1 MLNRLLIGALICV
14 LAWLPAVSLSHLHDG
29 AAQRECAICQI
40 SSLPVEAPQIAAFAL
55 PPDTVEYAAP
65 EARVW
70 RPAGPVLAGGHSRAP
85 PA

>member
-1 MLNRLLIGALICV
+1 MHRLLIAVLICV

-29 AAQRECAICQI
+29 TAQRECAVCQV
-40 SSLPVEAPQIAAFAL
+40 SSLPVEAPEIAVFLL
-55 PPDTVEYAAP
+55 PPGAVERAAP
-65 EARVW
+65 EARAW